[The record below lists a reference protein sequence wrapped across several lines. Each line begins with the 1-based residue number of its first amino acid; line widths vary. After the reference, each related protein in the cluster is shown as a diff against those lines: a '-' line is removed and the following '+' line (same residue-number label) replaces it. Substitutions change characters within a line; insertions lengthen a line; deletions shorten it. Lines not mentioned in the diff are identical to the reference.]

1 VGLDPG
7 RQPGRDDERV
17 EQEQDQGP
25 AQPRPTRPR
34 RVRARSGRGNRL
46 HHPPVPAT
54 PDHTTPVIACP
65 SPVWRAPRVAEFQV
79 AVGFGILGLTSLIHS
94 LLFLV
99 ALAIGIFVSWLGA
112 SAHPRIAYSE

>member
-1 VGLDPG
+1 M
-7 RQPGRDDERV
+7 
-17 EQEQDQGP
+17 
-25 AQPRPTRPR
+25 
-34 RVRARSGRGNRL
+34 
-46 HHPPVPAT
+46 
-54 PDHTTPVIACP
+54 
-65 SPVWRAPRVAEFQV
+65 AESLI